1 MISTFCRFCD
11 YFGFRNNICDNSL
24 FIYSNGLD
32 VAYLL
37 LYVDDIILTASS
49 DALRLLIMAK
59 LSAEFAMKD
68 LGSLSYF
75 LGIAVTHNAQGL
87 FLSQSKYA
95 ANILDR
101 AGMTDRKYTPT
112 PVATTSKLSA
122 SSNAPYADLTL
133 YRAFAGAL
141 QYLTFI
147 KPDIFYV
154 VQQVYLFM
162 HDLKVE
168 HMAAFHRILWYLK
181 GTLDH
186 GFQFYKSPIFSLLY
200 YTDADWG
207 GCPDTRCST
216 SGYCVFLEDNL
227 ISWSLKR

>member
-1 MISTFCRFCD
+1 
-11 YFGFRNNICDNSL
+11 
-24 FIYSNGLD
+24 
-32 VAYLL
+32 
-37 LYVDDIILTASS
+37 
-49 DALRLLIMAK
+49 MAK

-133 YRAFAGAL
+133 YRAFA
-141 QYLTFI
+141 
-147 KPDIFYV
+147 
-154 VQQVYLFM
+154 
-162 HDLKVE
+162 
-168 HMAAFHRILWYLK
+168 
-181 GTLDH
+181 
-186 GFQFYKSPIFSLLY
+186 
-200 YTDADWG
+200 DADWG